1 MDRKLFD
8 HFLTLERRKQT
19 NNNKRR
25 AGARKSHRKKTTT
38 MTSDNH
44 LEGKVRWYNQNKG
57 YGFVTDDSGQDHFLH
72 ASRLERMGLDVI
84 APDTRVRFDIVE
96 DRKQPG
102 RFKVNNIELVV

>member
-1 MDRKLFD
+1 MERKL

-25 AGARKSHRKKTTT
+25 AGARKSHRKETTT

-57 YGFVTDDSGQDHFLH
+57 Y
-72 ASRLERMGLDVI
+72 
-84 APDTRVRFDIVE
+84 
-96 DRKQPG
+96 
-102 RFKVNNIELVV
+102 N

>member
-1 MDRKLFD
+1 MERKLFD

-19 NNNKRR
+19 NNKRR
-25 AGARKSHRKKTTT
+25 AGARKTHRKKTTT

-72 ASRLERMGLDVI
+72 ASRLERTGLDVI
-84 APDTRVRFDIVE
+84 APDTRVRFDIDE

-102 RFKVNNIELVV
+102 RFEVNNIELVV